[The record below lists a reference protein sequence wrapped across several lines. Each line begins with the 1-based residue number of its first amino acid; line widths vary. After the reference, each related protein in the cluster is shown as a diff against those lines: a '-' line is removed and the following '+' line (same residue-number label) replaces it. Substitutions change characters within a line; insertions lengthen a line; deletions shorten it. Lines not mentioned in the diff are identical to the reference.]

1 MGSSAIGKSSLTPF
15 PCAPTPVTGVGDRQN
30 VTGTGEA
37 GPGCDRLPAY
47 FFFGSPSGDVGAGLE
62 APELAPPLP
71 LPLAD
76 PEALG
81 ELELPL
87 PLMPPLAGAE
97 LELLLEPPDAGGV
110 TVTEPLVLEL
120 PGAVLAPGAELE
132 LLLELAGAFGAPG
145 AVLEPELLDEVPG
158 RVASPDF
165 CGVDGPRSQP
175 VAASAIATAAA
186 TSVRWVSLCI
196 TVSFEW
202 G

>member
-1 MGSSAIGKSSLTPF
+1 M
-15 PCAPTPVTGVGDRQN
+15 
-30 VTGTGEA
+30 
-37 GPGCDRLPAY
+37 
-47 FFFGSPSGDVGAGLE
+47 LE

-71 LPLAD
+71 LADD

-81 ELELPL
+81 ELELPDVEPPVEPEAL
-87 PLMPPLAGAE
+87 PLMPPLAAGGAELELLLEASGAVLAPGAE

-120 PGAVLAPGAELE
+120 AGGVAAPGAELE
-132 LLLELAGAFGAPG
+132 LLLELAGSRAAPG
-145 AVLEPELLDEVPG
+145 AVLEPALLDEVPG

-186 TSVRWVSLCI
+186 TSVR
-196 TVSFEW
+196 
-202 G
+202 

>member
-1 MGSSAIGKSSLTPF
+1 VL
-15 PCAPTPVTGVGDRQN
+15 D
-30 VTGTGEA
+30 
-37 GPGCDRLPAY
+37 
-47 FFFGSPSGDVGAGLE
+47 

-71 LPLAD
+71 LADD

-81 ELELPL
+81 ELELPDVEPVVEPEAL
-87 PLMPPLAGAE
+87 PLMPPLAAGGAE

-120 PGAVLAPGAELE
+120 AGGVAAPGAELE
-132 LLLELAGAFGAPG
+132 LLLLDASGAVLALGAG
-145 AVLEPELLDEVPG
+145 AVLEPALLDEVPG

-186 TSVRWVSLCI
+186 TSVR
-196 TVSFEW
+196 
-202 G
+202 